1 MDVRTGSRGLLKPDT
16 FSEKR
21 LLAQPPGVNVML
33 VMYNR
38 FHNYCADILFKINEG
53 NRFPEPSQDLPKEEL
68 AAKEKQLD
76 EDLFQTARL

>member
-1 MDVRTGSRGLLKPDT
+1 MKRGFLKPDT

-38 FHNYCADILFKINEG
+38 FHNYVADILFKINEG
-53 NRFPEPSQDLPKEEL
+53 NRFPEPPKDLSEEEL
-68 AAKEKQLD
+68 AAHEKRLD